1 MLEETKKE
9 VREIKAIESQLKWNM
24 TKEEKKERHLEA
36 RTSVEEER
44 DWRWRKSDEMKALA
58 ADRAQEAKLKD
69 LKESKAFQEF
79 KRETK
84 AVAKGDEKRHIQQ
97 EYVQDRENA
106 QWRAELV
113 KEDHERSKMLVTNR
127 VENYLEFREIRNL
140 QKEQERFEADENR
153 AIEQTLEMAAIAQ
166 EIAKEKEDLLR
177 ELEYSRAAQRAS
189 HRSMLCTPSAT
200 LGQLS

>member
-24 TKEEKKERHLEA
+24 SKEEKKERQLEA
-36 RTSVEEER
+36 KASVEEER

-58 ADRAQEAKLKD
+58 AEKAQEAKLTE

-84 AVAKGDEKRHIQQ
+84 KVEKVEVKKQIQQ
-97 EYVQDRENA
+97 EYIQDRENA

-113 KEDHERSKMLVTNR
+113 KEDHERSKLLVTNR

-140 QKEQERFEADENR
+140 QKEQERIEADENR

-189 HRSMLCTPSAT
+189 HRSMLCTPSAM